1 LVLEGNARLQMD
13 GYYHFPEW
21 AVHATPWSVLEQ
33 GNCNSSNLPKP
44 ASYQNGLSD
53 GNFDG

>member
-1 LVLEGNARLQMD
+1 MD